1 MIKLTPEPRD
11 IRSHAQREDDALLLV
26 SEFTEDLRDGCGLP
40 EVDAARIAQK
50 LVHRF
55 RLRHGAR
62 RIYVP
67 AVDKTERDA
76 AIRKKFNGQNAADC
90 CREFGISRSRLYE
103 IVGARPPV

>member
-1 MIKLTPEPRD
+1 MIQLKPEPKDR
-11 IRSHAQREDDALLLV
+11 RSSAQREDDAALLV
-26 SEFTEDLRDGCGLP
+26 SEFTEDLRDGCGMP
-40 EVDAARIAQK
+40 ETEATQLALK

-76 AIRKKFNGQNAADC
+76 AIRRDFKGTNAAEL
-90 CREFGISRSRLYE
+90 CRQHGISRTRLYE
-103 IVGARPPV
+103 IAGRRSS

>member
-1 MIKLTPEPRD
+1 MIQLKPEPKD
-11 IRSHAQREDDALLLV
+11 SRSSAQREDDAALLV
-26 SEFTEDLRDGCGLP
+26 SEFTEDLRDGCGLT
-40 EVDAARIAQK
+40 ETEATQLALK

-76 AIRKKFNGQNAADC
+76 AIRRDFKGTNAAEL
-90 CREFGISRSRLYE
+90 CRQYGISRSRLYQ
-103 IVGARPPV
+103 ITGCRSS